1 MTARRHPVAARRGA
15 GVGCAPMADRCR
27 SVEAVPDWYYRGRID
42 HVMPQN
48 FSSDSHY
55 HYRGRIGHLPLGQC
69 RQVSVVEIHFM
80 RAYRWVALCFTRW
93 FTRLQPDLASNIS
106 DRLAIVEAR
115 S

>member
-1 MTARRHPVAARRGA
+1 VTARRHPVAARSGA

-27 SVEAVPDWYYRGRID
+27 SVEAVPDCY
-42 HVMPQN
+42 
-48 FSSDSHY
+48 
-55 HYRGRIGHLPLGQC
+55 YRGRIGHLPLEQG
-69 RQVSVVEIHFM
+69 RQVSVAEIHFM

-106 DRLAIVEAR
+106 DRLATP